1 LHPLEWR
8 VATALLDD
16 DRTSFGVFHPGFL
29 TCYPAN
35 RRRTSSWNDRS
46 ERGRRV
52 SGNTHDLIVFGIVLL
67 LRLLVPLAIPRFP
80 LPAIVAA
87 MIIDAADQTIFQN
100 YTDLNLDWYQGYDK
114 ALDIYYLAIAY
125 IATMRNWTNLHAFGV
140 SRFLWYYRLVGVVLF
155 EWLQI
160 RALLFI
166 FPNTFEYFF
175 DFIEGVRTRWNARRL
190 TKRQVIY
197 VAAFIWIFI
206 KLPQEYWIHI
216 AEMDVT
222 DFIRETI
229 FDVPLDTPW
238 GTIISDHIGVVVG
251 LIIALVALAFLLRWV
266 FMHKLPPPNWGWT
279 FDADAHRDT
288 DPAYQAQP
296 AGIGYRRTGV
306 ERFFDQGTIEKI
318 VLLSLI
324 LGIFASVLPGIDI
337 STVRLVIGVIVVV
350 VLNTVITEWLGR
362 HGMSFDTAMR
372 EFFGVALA
380 NFLIVIL
387 YRFLVQRAGG
397 TIDVGATL
405 FFLFLV
411 SIIIALY
418 DRYRPI
424 YLRRVDAEHVLT

>member
-1 LHPLEWR
+1 M
-8 VATALLDD
+8 
-16 DRTSFGVFHPGFL
+16 
-29 TCYPAN
+29 
-35 RRRTSSWNDRS
+35 
-46 ERGRRV
+46 

-80 LPAIVAA
+80 LPAIIVA

-140 SRFLWYYRLVGVVLF
+140 SRFLWYYRLIGVVLF

-175 DFIEGVRTRWNARRL
+175 DFIEGVRTRWNPRRL
-190 TKRQVIY
+190 TKRHVVY
-197 VAAFIWIFI
+197 AAALIWIFI

-216 AEMDVT
+216 AQMDVT
-222 DFIRETI
+222 DFIRENI
-229 FDVPLDTPW
+229 FDVPVDTPW
-238 GTIISDHIGVVVG
+238 GTLISDNIGFFVG
-251 LIIALVALAFLLRWV
+251 LIIALVALVLLLRWV
-266 FMHKLPPPNWGWT
+266 LLHKLPPPNWSWT
-279 FDADAHRDT
+279 FDADTHRDT

-296 AGIGYRRTGV
+296 AAAGYRQTQA
-306 ERFFDQGTIEKI
+306 ERFFDQGMIEKI
-318 VLLSLI
+318 ALLSLI

-337 STVRLVIGVIVVV
+337 PTVQLVIGVIAVV

-362 HGMSFDTAMR
+362 RGMSFETAMR
-372 EFFGVALA
+372 EFVGVALA
-380 NFLIVIL
+380 NFLIVIA
-387 YRFLVQRAGG
+387 YRFLVHRAGG
-397 TIDVGATL
+397 TMDVGATL

-424 YLRRVDAEHVLT
+424 YLRRVDAERVST

>member
-1 LHPLEWR
+1 M
-8 VATALLDD
+8 
-16 DRTSFGVFHPGFL
+16 
-29 TCYPAN
+29 
-35 RRRTSSWNDRS
+35 
-46 ERGRRV
+46 

-100 YTDLNLDWYQGYDK
+100 YTNLNLDWYQGYDK

-175 DFIEGVRTRWNARRL
+175 DFIEGVRTRWNPRQL
-190 TKRQVIY
+190 SKRHVIY
-197 VAAFIWIFI
+197 AAAFIWIFI

-216 AEMDVT
+216 AQLDVT
-222 DFIRETI
+222 DFVREHI
-229 FDVPLDTPW
+229 FDVPLDTSW
-238 GTIISDHIGVVVG
+238 GTIVSDNIGFFIG
-251 LIIALVALAFLLRWV
+251 LIVALIALVLLLRWV
-266 FMHKLPPPNWGWT
+266 FMHKLPAPDWGWT
-279 FDADAHRDT
+279 FSADAHRDT

-296 AGIGYRRTGV
+296 GAAGDRPDPIGYQQNEV
-306 ERFFDQGTIEKI
+306 ARFVDRGMIEKI
-318 VLLSLI
+318 VLLTLI
-324 LGIFASVLPGIDI
+324 MGIFASVLPGLHI
-337 STVRLVIGVIVVV
+337 SSIRLVIGVIIVVA
-350 VLNTVITEWLGR
+350 LNSFITGWIGR
-362 HGMSFDTAMR
+362 HGMSFDTAMK
-372 EFFGVALA
+372 EFLGVALA
-380 NFLIVIL
+380 NFLIAIL
-387 YRFLVQRAGG
+387 YRFLVHRAGG
-397 TIDVGATL
+397 TIDVGATI
-405 FFLFLV
+405 FFLFLF

-424 YLRRVDAEHVLT
+424 YLRRVAAEHALPQNAPSP

>member
-1 LHPLEWR
+1 M
-8 VATALLDD
+8 
-16 DRTSFGVFHPGFL
+16 
-29 TCYPAN
+29 
-35 RRRTSSWNDRS
+35 
-46 ERGRRV
+46 

-80 LPAIVAA
+80 LPAIIVA

-100 YTDLNLDWYQGYDK
+100 YTSLNLDWYQGYDK
-114 ALDIYYLAIAY
+114 ALDIYYLSIAY

-175 DFIEGVRTRWNARRL
+175 DFIEGVRTRWNPRRL
-190 TKRQVIY
+190 SKRHVIY
-197 VAAFIWIFI
+197 AAAFIWIFI

-216 AEMDVT
+216 AQLDVT
-222 DFIRETI
+222 NFIRENI

-238 GTIISDHIGVVVG
+238 GTIVSDNIGFFIG
-251 LIIALVALAFLLRWV
+251 LIVALIALVFLLRWI
-266 FMHKLPPPNWGWT
+266 FMQKLPKPDWGWT

-288 DPAYQAQP
+288 DPAYEARP
-296 AGIGYRRTGV
+296 GAVGYRQTGA
-306 ERFFDQGTIEKI
+306 ERFVDNGMLEKI

-324 LGIFASVLPGIDI
+324 MSVFAMVLPGIDI
-337 STVRLVIGVIVVV
+337 STVRLVIGVIIVVA
-350 VLNTVITEWLGR
+350 LNTVITEWFGR

-372 EFFGVALA
+372 EFVGVALA
-380 NFLIVIL
+380 NFLLVII
-387 YRFLVQRAGG
+387 YRFLVRQFGG
-397 TIDVGATL
+397 TIDAGATI
-405 FFLFLV
+405 FFLFLF

-424 YLRRVDAEHVLT
+424 YLRRVAAEHALT